1 MNCYLINVDS
11 CGERKVYGVV
21 EPRSKGLNSFYS
33 RQWLALTKTKYMV
46 FHSLLLVEHCFQ
58 AKKFINVD
66 DRSDGFS
73 VLKNLIASHSW
84 QNIVRIM
91 RNFKLLD
98 EPVIRRIMTWLSSAT
113 NQQIKLETLYE
124 LSKSNVISSRDAKGF
139 LEGICCNWFIVYIY
153 LLPGVL
159 GNACFVFR
167 VLQIQGRFTF
177 Y

>member
-1 MNCYLINVDS
+1 MWYFTAC
-11 CGERKVYGVV
+11 C
-21 EPRSKGLNSFYS
+21 
-33 RQWLALTKTKYMV
+33 WL
-46 FHSLLLVEHCFQ
+46 SNEHCFQ

-139 LEGICCNWFIVYIY
+139 LEGNCCNWFIVYIY
-153 LLPGVL
+153 LLS
-159 GNACFVFR
+159 CFQSTSNSR
-167 VLQIQGRFTF
+167 KIYIGSMTSQSF
-177 Y
+177 YWYNL